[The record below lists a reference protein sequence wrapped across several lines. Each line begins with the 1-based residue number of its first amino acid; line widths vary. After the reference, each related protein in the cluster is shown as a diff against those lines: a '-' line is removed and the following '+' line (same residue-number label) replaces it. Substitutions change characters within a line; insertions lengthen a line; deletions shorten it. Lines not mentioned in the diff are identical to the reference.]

1 MDLNQQTRIY
11 YDQDETQYHRI
22 NSEKQVRWYTDDL
35 STNKTLQYGN
45 SIKSIDEDNKLRA
58 APTRLN
64 ELYDVNTELY
74 GTAPLKSL
82 NDGPIDVESNLFHS
96 YNNTD
101 FRKPFVTESDY
112 YAMYRNNNEHINKSI
127 DMYHPTVVERDEI
140 LTKSTRNEYR
150 NMRINENCY

>member
-58 APTRLN
+58 APT
-64 ELYDVNTELY
+64 ET
-74 GTAPLKSL
+74 
-82 NDGPIDVESNLFHS
+82 
-96 YNNTD
+96 
-101 FRKPFVTESDY
+101 
-112 YAMYRNNNEHINKSI
+112 
-127 DMYHPTVVERDEI
+127 
-140 LTKSTRNEYR
+140 ST
-150 NMRINENCY
+150 NCTT